1 VERELLG
8 LIGEQRELLFINWTL
23 QQLDKEGKRVC
34 LINRVKWPA
43 GKLAIQKVFF
53 FFKFCGLCYIFPT
66 VDLLLPFLWKR
77 SITIIC
83 FLPLVNSWAQV
94 KGSVAFQQKQLLSLC
109 YTGDI
114 GNDLVH
120 NRQPR

>member
-53 FFKFCGLCYIFPT
+53 FLNFVVFVTFSPLSIYCFHFCGKE
-66 VDLLLPFLWKR
+66 V
-77 SITIIC
+77 SQ
-83 FLPLVNSWAQV
+83 S
-94 KGSVAFQQKQLLSLC
+94 SVSCL
-109 YTGDI
+109 
-114 GNDLVH
+114 
-120 NRQPR
+120 